1 MFKQT
6 PNTKNTIVDAN
17 APDRLNRIVEG
28 TSIQG
33 EIISESNIRIDGHVK
48 GIITTKGRL
57 VIGASGSVD
66 GEIICQNAD
75 IEGTI
80 TGTLKVEDLLSLK
93 STAKIIG
100 DIVTTKLAIESGA
113 EFSGTCNMSG
123 NNLKASKNRIISADI
138 ESSVQEILEESVH

>member
-6 PNTKNTIVDAN
+6 PNTKNAIVDAN